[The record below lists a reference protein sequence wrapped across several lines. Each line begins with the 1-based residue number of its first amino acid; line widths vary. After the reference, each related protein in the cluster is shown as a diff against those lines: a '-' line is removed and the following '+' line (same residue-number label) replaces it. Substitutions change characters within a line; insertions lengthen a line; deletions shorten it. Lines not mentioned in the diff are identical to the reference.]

1 VSIRHA
7 KYKSRHVFLAA
18 QVLKIDIKCLPA
30 IFSKKMYTKNLTDGI
45 FLQKVFTYVAEKNY
59 DELNLKIINST

>member
-1 VSIRHA
+1 
-7 KYKSRHVFLAA
+7 
-18 QVLKIDIKCLPA
+18 
-30 IFSKKMYTKNLTDGI
+30 MYTKNLTDGI